1 MAEARAGSADER
13 PVRLF
18 VAVDPPEDV
27 RDAVEAAIAPWR
39 RAIPEARW
47 SGREGWHVT
56 LKFLGATAPG
66 QVVRVTGLLAGA
78 AADLSAFATRLDGLG
93 AFPVRGP
100 ARVLWAGL
108 DDRSGRLAG
117 LALAI
122 DGALLGVFEPERRPP
137 HPHLTVARLDPA
149 RALPRGFTTTAVEP
163 IAFPV
168 ERVCL
173 YRSHLGGG
181 PPRYELLATASL
193 GAGGALR

>member
-1 MAEARAGSADER
+1 MARAEPADDR

-18 VAVDPPEDV
+18 VAVDPPEEA
-27 RDAVEAAIAPWR
+27 RDAVEDAIAPWR
-39 RAIPEARW
+39 GAFPEARW
-47 SGREGWHVT
+47 SGRDGWHVT
-56 LKFLGATAPG
+56 LKFLGATPPG
-66 QVVRVTGLLAGA
+66 RVERVTELLRGTT
-78 AADLSAFATRLDGLG
+78 ADLSPFETRLDGLG
-93 AFPVRGP
+93 AFPTQGP

-117 LALAI
+117 LGLAI

-149 RALPRGFTTTAVEP
+149 RALPRGFTATAVEP
-163 IAFPV
+163 VAFHV

-193 GAGGALR
+193 GADTAIR